1 MREWLD
7 LHIGTYWYRLVQIGT
22 DWYRLVQIGQPIRD
36 GFSESRV

>member
-7 LHIGTYWYRLVQIGT
+7 LHIGTYWYI
-22 DWYRLVQIGQPIRD
+22 LVQIGQPIRD